1 MAQSQI
7 HSPPPIV
14 RSFSCQS
21 IPSRQPAESRHHSP
35 AMANQQGFT
44 YLMAMLFVV
53 LIGISLMMIGQQW
66 SVIVKRDKE
75 AELLFRGNRI
85 KEAIERFVADYEVQ
99 KATRPN
105 RYPLTLKELVK
116 KPKRYLQVVYKDPIT
131 GEDFALIKDASGIRG
146 VQSTSEDVPYDQVN
160 FKGAQTYKAV
170 RFEAAGP
177 SSNCAP
183 NPQNPLLP
191 ANCQQNPGSPQGSP
205 SPATSP
211 PTSNQ
216 PSPEPNEP

>member
-1 MAQSQI
+1 MAPLS
-7 HSPPPIV
+7 
-14 RSFSCQS
+14 
-21 IPSRQPAESRHHSP
+21 
-35 AMANQQGFT
+35 NQQGFT
-44 YLMAMLFVV
+44 YLMAMFFVV

-131 GEDFALIKDASGIRG
+131 GEDFKLIKDAGGIRG
-146 VQSTSEDVPYDQVN
+146 VQSTSDEIPFDQVN
-160 FKGAQTYKAV
+160 FKGAQTYNAV
-170 RFEAAGP
+170 RFEAAAP
-177 SSNCAP
+177 STNCAP
-183 NPQNPLLP
+183 NPLNPLLP
-191 ANCQQNPGSPQGSP
+191 ANCQQKTGAPPGSPST
-205 SPATSP
+205 ATT
-211 PTSNQ
+211 PTNPNQ
-216 PSPEPNEP
+216 ASPEPNEP

>member
-1 MAQSQI
+1 
-7 HSPPPIV
+7 
-14 RSFSCQS
+14 
-21 IPSRQPAESRHHSP
+21 
-35 AMANQQGFT
+35 
-44 YLMAMLFVV
+44 MAMFFVV

-99 KATRPN
+99 KGTRSN
-105 RYPLTLKELVK
+105 RYPLNLKELVK

-131 GEDFALIKDASGIRG
+131 GEDFALIKDATGIRG
-146 VQSTSEDVPYDQVN
+146 VHSSSDEVPFDQVN
-160 FKGAQTYKAV
+160 FKGAQTYQAV

-177 SSNCAP
+177 STNCAP

-191 ANCQQNPGSPQGSP
+191 ANCQQKPGSPQGSP
-205 SPATSP
+205 STETAPTTSQ
-211 PTSNQ
+211 Q
-216 PSPEPNEP
+216 PSPEPNEL